1 MPRNSGDIND
11 MIKQIEEK
19 IAELERQK
27 GSDSNDRGGCPTD
40 PPSNAMVVAPGYN
53 NQDQSG
59 YGGDPRNS
67 YREIRRYLLSKGID
81 TRIFSFGTIPIPMAV
96 NESRKSLPTL
106 AVDIG
111 TLDNCFF
118 FELRKVIEVGDEGER
133 VNVMVLMTRLF
144 FEGGQA
150 SSNFWVQIVLNH
162 HRDAVLELNQIYSKL
177 IPTLTSAYWTQP
189 TVGREGCRVTYF
201 EKRFTDV
208 LSFKHEYNK
217 LHSSFRSDGL
227 TGSYLEPHV

>member
-1 MPRNSGDIND
+1 MSRNTDDINE
-11 MIKQIEEK
+11 MMKHIEDK
-19 IAELERQK
+19 IAELERQNHPGK
-27 GSDSNDRGGCPTD
+27 GGCPID
-40 PPSNAMVVAPGYN
+40 PPSNALVVVPGYS
-53 NQDQSG
+53 NQDPSA
-59 YGGDPRNS
+59 YGGDPRNT

-81 TRIFSFGTIPIPMAV
+81 SRIFSFGTIPIPMAV
-96 NESRKSLPTL
+96 NESRKSLPTI

-111 TLDNCFF
+111 TLDNCFY
-118 FELRKVIEVGDEGER
+118 FELRKMIEVGDEGEN
-133 VNVMVLMTRLF
+133 VNALVLMVRLF

-162 HRDAVLELNQIYSKL
+162 HRDAVLELNQLYSKL
-177 IPTLTSAYWTQP
+177 IPTLTSTYWAQP

-217 LHSSFRSDGL
+217 LHSSFQSDGL
-227 TGSYLEPHV
+227 TGSCLQPHS

>member
-1 MPRNSGDIND
+1 

-81 TRIFSFGTIPIPMAV
+81 TRIFSFGTIPIPMARSGQV
-96 NESRKSLPTL
+96 ISFRRNLRRRISLSATILPS
-106 AVDIG
+106 I
-111 TLDNCFF
+111 
-118 FELRKVIEVGDEGER
+118 
-133 VNVMVLMTRLF
+133 
-144 FEGGQA
+144 
-150 SSNFWVQIVLNH
+150 
-162 HRDAVLELNQIYSKL
+162 AVLSC
-177 IPTLTSAYWTQP
+177 LTMPLPNYVIARASLW
-189 TVGREGCRVTYF
+189 RESIG
-201 EKRFTDV
+201 
-208 LSFKHEYNK
+208 
-217 LHSSFRSDGL
+217 
-227 TGSYLEPHV
+227 